1 MSQKEVVID
10 GRGHLMGRLASVVAK
25 ELLTGCK
32 VTVVRCEGIN
42 ISGSFF
48 RNKLQF
54 HTYLRKRLSTNPIR
68 GPYHYR
74 APSKIF
80 FKAVRGMVPRKTA
93 RGQAALGRLTT
104 LDGVPQPYDKQKKMV
119 VPQAL
124 RALKLKPGREY
135 CVLGELA
142 AQVGWKQQ
150 GLVQKLEEKRLEK
163 AKTWFQSKLEQKGK
177 TQEALAQLKDHT
189 LKPVLQTLKEL
200 GY

>member
-25 ELLTGCK
+25 ELLTGRN
-32 VTVVRCEGIN
+32 VAVVRCEGIN

-48 RNKLQF
+48 RNKLRF
-54 HTYLRKRLSTNPIR
+54 LSYLRKRMCTNPVR
-68 GPYHYR
+68 GPYHFR

-80 FKAVRGMVPRKTA
+80 FKAVRGMVPRKSA

-124 RALKLKPGREY
+124 RVLKLKPGREY

-142 AQVGWKQQ
+142 SQVGWKQQ
-150 GLVQKLEEKRLEK
+150 ALVQKLEEKRLEK
-163 AKTWFQSKLEQKGK
+163 AKTWFQKKLEQKSQ
-177 TQEALAQLKDHT
+177 TQAALAKLKDHA

>member
-10 GRGHLMGRLASVVAK
+10 GRGHLLGRLASIVAK
-25 ELLTGCK
+25 ELLSGRK

-48 RNKLQF
+48 RNKIRF
-54 HTYLRKRLSTNPIR
+54 HSYLRKRMCTNPVR
-68 GPYHYR
+68 GPYHFR

-80 FKAVRGMVPRKTA
+80 AKTVRGMVPRKTP
-93 RGQAALGRLTT
+93 RGQAALQRLNT
-104 LDGVPQPYDKQKKMV
+104 LDGVPQPYDKKKKMV

-124 RALKLKPGREY
+124 RVLKLRPGREY

-150 GLVQKLEEKRLEK
+150 GLVQKLEDKRLEN
-163 AKTWFQSKLEQKGK
+163 ARAWFQKKLEQKSK
-177 TQEALAQLKDHT
+177 TKAALDKLKEGT
-189 LKPVLQTLKEL
+189 LKPVAETLKEL

>member
-177 TQEALAQLKDHT
+177 TQEALAKLKDHT